1 MAAHNGLLAPLAMF
15 IIAGAYY
22 FLSAQRIINEDFM
35 DHSVRQMVGLMYLS
49 DVGFNLVTAHLASKS
64 EGKKKASKKSP
75 GLTGTPGLVLNLL
88 PLTDLVG
95 LVCAFE
101 AIRLAGSGFH
111 QTVGGASIP
120 ISCVLNVLITGKVF
134 STGQLIGISV
144 VVLGLAVKAKTLL
157 DSDAEFPAA
166 ATTYVLVSCVGYALR
181 GIAMEYL
188 SDAGVDGRAIMMKM
202 GVTGAACWGVYTLV
216 FTAPELGA
224 KVTTPFAAATTRFG
238 VFNTA
243 ALYLTHAA
251 SRGLASRTITQIVGI
266 GGATVLSLAQVT
278 RASLIIVASSV
289 AFCGSDSRQ
298 CLDAAGAL
306 SAALVVAGSV
316 YYGNSRSF
324 EEELDDAIDPDIAHE
339 MDSVIGEAEEI
350 LEELMDLFVEE
361 HGAEPTEDEFLA
373 WTESLKAQGAVAEKK
388 AGKKS
393 TPKKATTPAKK
404 PAKKSTPAKPKAA
417 KETKTSTR
425 RRPPTRSTPGKK

>member
-134 STGQLIGISV
+134 STGQLIGISI

-166 ATTYVLVSCVGYALR
+166 ATTYVLVVSFFIIFVQAIRLTSCFVH
-181 GIAMEYL
+181 
-188 SDAGVDGRAIMMKM
+188 SRAS
-202 GVTGAACWGVYTLV
+202 A
-216 FTAPELGA
+216 
-224 KVTTPFAAATTRFG
+224 TRFE
-238 VFNTA
+238 
-243 ALYLTHAA
+243 A
-251 SRGLASRTITQIVGI
+251 SRWNTS
-266 GGATVLSLAQVT
+266 AT
-278 RASLIIVASSV
+278 
-289 AFCGSDSRQ
+289 
-298 CLDAAGAL
+298 
-306 SAALVVAGSV
+306 
-316 YYGNSRSF
+316 
-324 EEELDDAIDPDIAHE
+324 P
-339 MDSVIGEAEEI
+339 
-350 LEELMDLFVEE
+350 
-361 HGAEPTEDEFLA
+361 A
-373 WTESLKAQGAVAEKK
+373 WT
-388 AGKKS
+388 AG
-393 TPKKATTPAKK
+393 
-404 PAKKSTPAKPKAA
+404 
-417 KETKTSTR
+417 R
-425 RRPPTRSTPGKK
+425 

>member
-1 MAAHNGLLAPLAMF
+1 MAADNGILAPLAMF

-75 GLTGTPGLVLNLL
+75 ELTGTPGLVLNLL

-166 ATTYVLVSCVGYALR
+166 ATAYVLVSCVGYALR

-188 SDAGVDGRAIMMKM
+188 SDAGVDGRAMMMKM
-202 GVTGAACWGVYTLV
+202 GVTGAVCWGVYTLV

-238 VFNTA
+238 VFNSA

-373 WTESLKAQGAVAEKK
+373 WTESLKAQGTVAEKK

>member
-49 DVGFNLVTAHLASKS
+49 DVFTAHLASKS

-120 ISCVLNVLITGKVF
+120 ISCVLNVLITGKVL

-157 DSDAEFPAA
+157 DSDADFPAA
-166 ATTYVLVSCVGYALR
+166 ATTYVLVVSLFFIFVQAIRLTSCFVN
-181 GIAMEYL
+181 
-188 SDAGVDGRAIMMKM
+188 SRAS
-202 GVTGAACWGVYTLV
+202 A
-216 FTAPELGA
+216 
-224 KVTTPFAAATTRFG
+224 TRFE
-238 VFNTA
+238 
-243 ALYLTHAA
+243 A
-251 SRGLASRTITQIVGI
+251 SRWNTS
-266 GGATVLSLAQVT
+266 AT
-278 RASLIIVASSV
+278 
-289 AFCGSDSRQ
+289 
-298 CLDAAGAL
+298 
-306 SAALVVAGSV
+306 
-316 YYGNSRSF
+316 
-324 EEELDDAIDPDIAHE
+324 P
-339 MDSVIGEAEEI
+339 
-350 LEELMDLFVEE
+350 
-361 HGAEPTEDEFLA
+361 A
-373 WTESLKAQGAVAEKK
+373 WT
-388 AGKKS
+388 AG
-393 TPKKATTPAKK
+393 
-404 PAKKSTPAKPKAA
+404 
-417 KETKTSTR
+417 R
-425 RRPPTRSTPGKK
+425 

>member
-1 MAAHNGLLAPLAMF
+1 MF

-64 EGKKKASKKSP
+64 EGKKKASKKSSAP
-75 GLTGTPGLVLNLL
+75 LGGTPGLVLNLL

-166 ATTYVLVSCVGYALR
+166 ATAYVLVSCVGYALR

-188 SDAGVDGRAIMMKM
+188 SDAGVDGRAMMMKM
-202 GVTGAACWGVYTLV
+202 GVTGAVCWGVYTLV

-238 VFNTA
+238 VFNSA

-324 EEELDDAIDPDIAHE
+324 EEELDDAIDPDIAHDL
-339 MDSVIGEAEEI
+339 DSVIGEAEEI

-373 WTESLKAQGAVAEKK
+373 WTESLKAQGTVAEKK

>member
-75 GLTGTPGLVLNLL
+75 GITGTPGLVLNLL

-188 SDAGVDGRAIMMKM
+188 SDAGVDGRAMMMKM
-202 GVTGAACWGVYTLV
+202 GVTGAVCWAVYTLV

>member
-64 EGKKKASKKSP
+64 EGKKKASKKSSAP
-75 GLTGTPGLVLNLL
+75 LGGTPGLVLNLL

-166 ATTYVLVSCVGYALR
+166 ATAYVLVVSLFFIFVQAIRLTSCFVN
-181 GIAMEYL
+181 
-188 SDAGVDGRAIMMKM
+188 SRAS
-202 GVTGAACWGVYTLV
+202 A
-216 FTAPELGA
+216 
-224 KVTTPFAAATTRFG
+224 TRFE
-238 VFNTA
+238 
-243 ALYLTHAA
+243 A
-251 SRGLASRTITQIVGI
+251 SRWNTS
-266 GGATVLSLAQVT
+266 AT
-278 RASLIIVASSV
+278 
-289 AFCGSDSRQ
+289 
-298 CLDAAGAL
+298 
-306 SAALVVAGSV
+306 
-316 YYGNSRSF
+316 
-324 EEELDDAIDPDIAHE
+324 P
-339 MDSVIGEAEEI
+339 
-350 LEELMDLFVEE
+350 
-361 HGAEPTEDEFLA
+361 A
-373 WTESLKAQGAVAEKK
+373 WT
-388 AGKKS
+388 AG
-393 TPKKATTPAKK
+393 
-404 PAKKSTPAKPKAA
+404 
-417 KETKTSTR
+417 R
-425 RRPPTRSTPGKK
+425 

>member
-49 DVGFNLVTAHLASKS
+49 DVFTAHLASKS

-166 ATTYVLVSCVGYALR
+166 ATTYVLVVSLFFIFVQAIRLTSCFVN
-181 GIAMEYL
+181 
-188 SDAGVDGRAIMMKM
+188 SRAS
-202 GVTGAACWGVYTLV
+202 A
-216 FTAPELGA
+216 
-224 KVTTPFAAATTRFG
+224 TRFE
-238 VFNTA
+238 
-243 ALYLTHAA
+243 A
-251 SRGLASRTITQIVGI
+251 SRWNTS
-266 GGATVLSLAQVT
+266 AT
-278 RASLIIVASSV
+278 
-289 AFCGSDSRQ
+289 
-298 CLDAAGAL
+298 
-306 SAALVVAGSV
+306 
-316 YYGNSRSF
+316 
-324 EEELDDAIDPDIAHE
+324 P
-339 MDSVIGEAEEI
+339 
-350 LEELMDLFVEE
+350 
-361 HGAEPTEDEFLA
+361 A
-373 WTESLKAQGAVAEKK
+373 WTAE
-388 AGKKS
+388 
-393 TPKKATTPAKK
+393 
-404 PAKKSTPAKPKAA
+404 
-417 KETKTSTR
+417 R
-425 RRPPTRSTPGKK
+425 

>member
-1 MAAHNGLLAPLAMF
+1 MQELRLLNAFLHCTLSSAPCTERELYSEVSAA
-15 IIAGAYY
+15 
-22 FLSAQRIINEDFM
+22 
-35 DHSVRQMVGLMYLS
+35 LMHWR
-49 DVGFNLVTAHLASKS
+49 G
-64 EGKKKASKKSP
+64 
-75 GLTGTPGLVLNLL
+75 
-88 PLTDLVG
+88 
-95 LVCAFE
+95 
-101 AIRLAGSGFH
+101 
-111 QTVGGASIP
+111 
-120 ISCVLNVLITGKVF
+120 
-134 STGQLIGISV
+134 
-144 VVLGLAVKAKTLL
+144 
-157 DSDAEFPAA
+157 
-166 ATTYVLVSCVGYALR
+166 ALR
-181 GIAMEYL
+181 AL
-188 SDAGVDGRAIMMKM
+188 HDARRLTKAREDRVRA
-202 GVTGAACWGVYTLV
+202 
-216 FTAPELGA
+216 
-224 KVTTPFAAATTRFG
+224 
-238 VFNTA
+238 
-243 ALYLTHAA
+243 
-251 SRGLASRTITQIVGI
+251 
-266 GGATVLSLAQVT
+266 
-278 RASLIIVASSV
+278 IVASSV

-404 PAKKSTPAKPKAA
+404 PAQKSTPAKPKAA
-417 KETKTSTR
+417 KETKASTR

>member
-49 DVGFNLVTAHLASKS
+49 DVSFNLVTAHLASKS

-75 GLTGTPGLVLNLL
+75 GITGTPGLVLNLL

-166 ATTYVLVSCVGYALR
+166 ATAYVLVSCVGYALR

-188 SDAGVDGRAIMMKM
+188 SDAGVDGRAMMMKM
-202 GVTGAACWGVYTLV
+202 GVTGAVCWGVYTLV

-238 VFNTA
+238 VFNSA

-361 HGAEPTEDEFLA
+361 HGTEPTEDEFLA
-373 WTESLKAQGAVAEKK
+373 WTESLKAQGTVAEKK

>member
-1 MAAHNGLLAPLAMF
+1 MAADNGILAPLAMF

-75 GLTGTPGLVLNLL
+75 ELTGTPGLVLNLL

-188 SDAGVDGRAIMMKM
+188 SDAGVDGRAMMMKM
-202 GVTGAACWGVYTLV
+202 GVTGAVCWGVYTLV

-238 VFNTA
+238 VFNSA

-361 HGAEPTEDEFLA
+361 HGTEPTEDEFLA
-373 WTESLKAQGAVAEKK
+373 WTESLKAQGTVAEKK

>member
-1 MAAHNGLLAPLAMF
+1 
-15 IIAGAYY
+15 
-22 FLSAQRIINEDFM
+22 
-35 DHSVRQMVGLMYLS
+35 
-49 DVGFNLVTAHLASKS
+49 
-64 EGKKKASKKSP
+64 
-75 GLTGTPGLVLNLL
+75 
-88 PLTDLVG
+88 
-95 LVCAFE
+95 
-101 AIRLAGSGFH
+101 
-111 QTVGGASIP
+111 
-120 ISCVLNVLITGKVF
+120 
-134 STGQLIGISV
+134 
-144 VVLGLAVKAKTLL
+144 
-157 DSDAEFPAA
+157 
-166 ATTYVLVSCVGYALR
+166 
-181 GIAMEYL
+181 
-188 SDAGVDGRAIMMKM
+188 
-202 GVTGAACWGVYTLV
+202 
-216 FTAPELGA
+216 
-224 KVTTPFAAATTRFG
+224 
-238 VFNTA
+238 
-243 ALYLTHAA
+243 
-251 SRGLASRTITQIVGI
+251 LASRTITQIVGI

-404 PAKKSTPAKPKAA
+404 PAQKSTPAKPKAA
-417 KETKTSTR
+417 KETKASTR

>member
-64 EGKKKASKKSP
+64 EGKKKKKSP
-75 GLTGTPGLVLNLL
+75 APTGTPGLVLNLL

-166 ATTYVLVSCVGYALR
+166 ATTYVLVVSFLLFSY
-181 GIAMEYL
+181 
-188 SDAGVDGRAIMMKM
+188 
-202 GVTGAACWGVYTLV
+202 
-216 FTAPELGA
+216 
-224 KVTTPFAAATTRFG
+224 
-238 VFNTA
+238 
-243 ALYLTHAA
+243 
-251 SRGLASRTITQIVGI
+251 
-266 GGATVLSLAQVT
+266 
-278 RASLIIVASSV
+278 
-289 AFCGSDSRQ
+289 RQ
-298 CLDAAGAL
+298 LD
-306 SAALVVAGSV
+306 
-316 YYGNSRSF
+316 
-324 EEELDDAIDPDIAHE
+324 
-339 MDSVIGEAEEI
+339 
-350 LEELMDLFVEE
+350 
-361 HGAEPTEDEFLA
+361 
-373 WTESLKAQGAVAEKK
+373 
-388 AGKKS
+388 
-393 TPKKATTPAKK
+393 
-404 PAKKSTPAKPKAA
+404 
-417 KETKTSTR
+417 
-425 RRPPTRSTPGKK
+425 

>member
-1 MAAHNGLLAPLAMF
+1 MF

-75 GLTGTPGLVLNLL
+75 ELTGTPGLVLNLL

-166 ATTYVLVSCVGYALR
+166 ATAYVLVVSLFFIFVQAIRLTSCFVN
-181 GIAMEYL
+181 
-188 SDAGVDGRAIMMKM
+188 SRAS
-202 GVTGAACWGVYTLV
+202 A
-216 FTAPELGA
+216 
-224 KVTTPFAAATTRFG
+224 TRFE
-238 VFNTA
+238 
-243 ALYLTHAA
+243 A
-251 SRGLASRTITQIVGI
+251 SRWNTS
-266 GGATVLSLAQVT
+266 AT
-278 RASLIIVASSV
+278 
-289 AFCGSDSRQ
+289 
-298 CLDAAGAL
+298 
-306 SAALVVAGSV
+306 
-316 YYGNSRSF
+316 
-324 EEELDDAIDPDIAHE
+324 P
-339 MDSVIGEAEEI
+339 
-350 LEELMDLFVEE
+350 
-361 HGAEPTEDEFLA
+361 A
-373 WTESLKAQGAVAEKK
+373 WT
-388 AGKKS
+388 AG
-393 TPKKATTPAKK
+393 
-404 PAKKSTPAKPKAA
+404 
-417 KETKTSTR
+417 R
-425 RRPPTRSTPGKK
+425 

>member
-1 MAAHNGLLAPLAMF
+1 MF

-75 GLTGTPGLVLNLL
+75 ELTGTPGLVLNLL

-166 ATTYVLVSCVGYALR
+166 ATAYVLVSCVGYALR

-188 SDAGVDGRAIMMKM
+188 SDAGVDGRAMMMKM
-202 GVTGAACWGVYTLV
+202 GVTGAVCWGVYTLV

-238 VFNTA
+238 VFNSA

-324 EEELDDAIDPDIAHE
+324 EEELDDAIDPDIAHDL
-339 MDSVIGEAEEI
+339 DSVIGEAEEI

-373 WTESLKAQGAVAEKK
+373 WTESLKAQGTVAEKK

-393 TPKKATTPAKK
+393 TPKKATT

>member
-1 MAAHNGLLAPLAMF
+1 MAADNGILAPLAMF

-75 GLTGTPGLVLNLL
+75 ELTGTPGLVLNLL

-166 ATTYVLVSCVGYALR
+166 ATAYVLVSCVGYALR

-188 SDAGVDGRAIMMKM
+188 SDAGVDGRAMMMKM
-202 GVTGAACWGVYTLV
+202 GVTGAVCWGVYTLV

-238 VFNTA
+238 VFNSA

-361 HGAEPTEDEFLA
+361 HGTEPTEDEFLA
-373 WTESLKAQGAVAEKK
+373 WTESLKAQGTVAEKK

>member
-1 MAAHNGLLAPLAMF
+1 MAADNGLLAPLAMF

-75 GLTGTPGLVLNLL
+75 ELTGTPGLVLNLL

-166 ATTYVLVSCVGYALR
+166 ATAYVLVVSLFFIFVQAIRLTSCFVN
-181 GIAMEYL
+181 
-188 SDAGVDGRAIMMKM
+188 SRAS
-202 GVTGAACWGVYTLV
+202 A
-216 FTAPELGA
+216 
-224 KVTTPFAAATTRFG
+224 TRFE
-238 VFNTA
+238 
-243 ALYLTHAA
+243 A
-251 SRGLASRTITQIVGI
+251 SRWNTS
-266 GGATVLSLAQVT
+266 AT
-278 RASLIIVASSV
+278 
-289 AFCGSDSRQ
+289 
-298 CLDAAGAL
+298 
-306 SAALVVAGSV
+306 
-316 YYGNSRSF
+316 
-324 EEELDDAIDPDIAHE
+324 P
-339 MDSVIGEAEEI
+339 
-350 LEELMDLFVEE
+350 
-361 HGAEPTEDEFLA
+361 A
-373 WTESLKAQGAVAEKK
+373 WT
-388 AGKKS
+388 AG
-393 TPKKATTPAKK
+393 
-404 PAKKSTPAKPKAA
+404 
-417 KETKTSTR
+417 R
-425 RRPPTRSTPGKK
+425 

>member
-1 MAAHNGLLAPLAMF
+1 MAADNGILAPLAMF

-75 GLTGTPGLVLNLL
+75 ELTGTPGLVLNLL

-166 ATTYVLVSCVGYALR
+166 ATAYVLVVSLFFIFVQAIRLTSCFVN
-181 GIAMEYL
+181 
-188 SDAGVDGRAIMMKM
+188 SRAS
-202 GVTGAACWGVYTLV
+202 A
-216 FTAPELGA
+216 
-224 KVTTPFAAATTRFG
+224 TRFE
-238 VFNTA
+238 
-243 ALYLTHAA
+243 A
-251 SRGLASRTITQIVGI
+251 SRWNTS
-266 GGATVLSLAQVT
+266 AT
-278 RASLIIVASSV
+278 
-289 AFCGSDSRQ
+289 
-298 CLDAAGAL
+298 
-306 SAALVVAGSV
+306 
-316 YYGNSRSF
+316 
-324 EEELDDAIDPDIAHE
+324 P
-339 MDSVIGEAEEI
+339 
-350 LEELMDLFVEE
+350 
-361 HGAEPTEDEFLA
+361 A
-373 WTESLKAQGAVAEKK
+373 WT
-388 AGKKS
+388 AG
-393 TPKKATTPAKK
+393 
-404 PAKKSTPAKPKAA
+404 
-417 KETKTSTR
+417 R
-425 RRPPTRSTPGKK
+425 

>member
-1 MAAHNGLLAPLAMF
+1 MAADNGILAPLAMF

-49 DVGFNLVTAHLASKS
+49 DVSFNLVTAHLASKS

-75 GLTGTPGLVLNLL
+75 GITGTPGLVLNLL

-188 SDAGVDGRAIMMKM
+188 SDAGVDGRAMMMKM
-202 GVTGAACWGVYTLV
+202 GVTGAVCWGVYTLV

-324 EEELDDAIDPDIAHE
+324 EEELDDAIDPDIAHDL
-339 MDSVIGEAEEI
+339 DSVIGEAEEI

-361 HGAEPTEDEFLA
+361 HGTEPTEDEFLA
-373 WTESLKAQGAVAEKK
+373 WTESLKAQGTVAEKK

>member
-1 MAAHNGLLAPLAMF
+1 
-15 IIAGAYY
+15 
-22 FLSAQRIINEDFM
+22 
-35 DHSVRQMVGLMYLS
+35 
-49 DVGFNLVTAHLASKS
+49 
-64 EGKKKASKKSP
+64 
-75 GLTGTPGLVLNLL
+75 
-88 PLTDLVG
+88 
-95 LVCAFE
+95 
-101 AIRLAGSGFH
+101 
-111 QTVGGASIP
+111 
-120 ISCVLNVLITGKVF
+120 
-134 STGQLIGISV
+134 
-144 VVLGLAVKAKTLL
+144 
-157 DSDAEFPAA
+157 
-166 ATTYVLVSCVGYALR
+166 
-181 GIAMEYL
+181 MEYL
-188 SDAGVDGRAIMMKM
+188 SDAGVDGRAMMMKM
-202 GVTGAACWGVYTLV
+202 GVTGAVCWAVYTLV

-339 MDSVIGEAEEI
+339 MDSV
-350 LEELMDLFVEE
+350 
-361 HGAEPTEDEFLA
+361 
-373 WTESLKAQGAVAEKK
+373 
-388 AGKKS
+388 
-393 TPKKATTPAKK
+393 
-404 PAKKSTPAKPKAA
+404 
-417 KETKTSTR
+417 
-425 RRPPTRSTPGKK
+425 

>member
-75 GLTGTPGLVLNLL
+75 ELTGTPGLVLNLL

-166 ATTYVLVSCVGYALR
+166 ATAYVLVVSLFFIFVQAIRLTSCFVN
-181 GIAMEYL
+181 
-188 SDAGVDGRAIMMKM
+188 SRAS
-202 GVTGAACWGVYTLV
+202 A
-216 FTAPELGA
+216 
-224 KVTTPFAAATTRFG
+224 TRFE
-238 VFNTA
+238 
-243 ALYLTHAA
+243 A
-251 SRGLASRTITQIVGI
+251 SRWNTS
-266 GGATVLSLAQVT
+266 AT
-278 RASLIIVASSV
+278 
-289 AFCGSDSRQ
+289 
-298 CLDAAGAL
+298 
-306 SAALVVAGSV
+306 
-316 YYGNSRSF
+316 
-324 EEELDDAIDPDIAHE
+324 P
-339 MDSVIGEAEEI
+339 
-350 LEELMDLFVEE
+350 
-361 HGAEPTEDEFLA
+361 A
-373 WTESLKAQGAVAEKK
+373 WT
-388 AGKKS
+388 AG
-393 TPKKATTPAKK
+393 
-404 PAKKSTPAKPKAA
+404 
-417 KETKTSTR
+417 R
-425 RRPPTRSTPGKK
+425 

>member
-49 DVGFNLVTAHLASKS
+49 DVGFTAHLASKS
-64 EGKKKASKKSP
+64 EGKKKASKKPP

-166 ATTYVLVSCVGYALR
+166 ATAFVLVVSLFFIFVQAIRLTSCFVH
-181 GIAMEYL
+181 
-188 SDAGVDGRAIMMKM
+188 SRAS
-202 GVTGAACWGVYTLV
+202 ATL
-216 FTAPELGA
+216 FE
-224 KVTTPFAAATTRFG
+224 
-238 VFNTA
+238 
-243 ALYLTHAA
+243 A
-251 SRGLASRTITQIVGI
+251 SRWNTS
-266 GGATVLSLAQVT
+266 AT
-278 RASLIIVASSV
+278 
-289 AFCGSDSRQ
+289 
-298 CLDAAGAL
+298 
-306 SAALVVAGSV
+306 
-316 YYGNSRSF
+316 
-324 EEELDDAIDPDIAHE
+324 P
-339 MDSVIGEAEEI
+339 
-350 LEELMDLFVEE
+350 
-361 HGAEPTEDEFLA
+361 A
-373 WTESLKAQGAVAEKK
+373 WTAE
-388 AGKKS
+388 
-393 TPKKATTPAKK
+393 
-404 PAKKSTPAKPKAA
+404 
-417 KETKTSTR
+417 R
-425 RRPPTRSTPGKK
+425 

>member
-64 EGKKKASKKSP
+64 EGKKKASKKKSSAP
-75 GLTGTPGLVLNLL
+75 LGGTPGLVLNLL

-134 STGQLIGISV
+134 STGQLIGISI

-166 ATTYVLVSCVGYALR
+166 ATTYVLVVSFLLFSY
-181 GIAMEYL
+181 
-188 SDAGVDGRAIMMKM
+188 
-202 GVTGAACWGVYTLV
+202 
-216 FTAPELGA
+216 
-224 KVTTPFAAATTRFG
+224 
-238 VFNTA
+238 
-243 ALYLTHAA
+243 
-251 SRGLASRTITQIVGI
+251 
-266 GGATVLSLAQVT
+266 
-278 RASLIIVASSV
+278 
-289 AFCGSDSRQ
+289 RQ
-298 CLDAAGAL
+298 LD
-306 SAALVVAGSV
+306 
-316 YYGNSRSF
+316 
-324 EEELDDAIDPDIAHE
+324 
-339 MDSVIGEAEEI
+339 
-350 LEELMDLFVEE
+350 
-361 HGAEPTEDEFLA
+361 
-373 WTESLKAQGAVAEKK
+373 
-388 AGKKS
+388 
-393 TPKKATTPAKK
+393 
-404 PAKKSTPAKPKAA
+404 
-417 KETKTSTR
+417 
-425 RRPPTRSTPGKK
+425 